1 MKALRKGLRKNN
13 ENERN
18 GKNVRKDFLKKE
30 RRRFSKI
37 LSLLTCLSAKRNNR
51 SVENSSKKKK
61 KNGNIFK
68 KQTKKHKAILDH
80 MNGS

>member
-18 GKNVRKDFLKKE
+18 GKNVTKDFLKKE

-51 SVENSSKKKK
+51 SVENSAQ
-61 KNGNIFK
+61 KNKNKMETSLKNKQKNIRQF
-68 KQTKKHKAILDH
+68 
-80 MNGS
+80 